1 MSAHEIFLLVIIGLS
16 ILLDFRVKSRRKKRS
31 AASSEKR
38 VRPSVPEFPTVSNLP
53 LPAGEDE
60 DLTWED
66 EDLTGEDEDLTGEAE
81 EPVGESGEPV
91 PAAVEAGESLVAEE
105 TEEALP
111 QTYSPVVSGSF
122 EVPDVLESAEDETPA
137 VAAGGEKSPAIPEG
151 DRREA
156 IDPKKLVIY
165 SEIMSPKFKEF

>member
-16 ILLDFRVKSRRKKRS
+16 ILLDFRVKSRRKRRS

-38 VRPSVPEFPTVSNLP
+38 ARPSVPEFPTVSNLP

-66 EDLTGEDEDLTGEAE
+66 EDLTGEAE

-91 PAAVEAGESLVAEE
+91 PAAEEGGEPLVAEE

-122 EVPDVLESAEDETPA
+122 EVPDESAEDETPA

>member
-38 VRPSVPEFPTVSNLP
+38 ARPSVPEFPPVSNLP
-53 LPAGEDE
+53 LPAG
-60 DLTWED
+60 
-66 EDLTGEDEDLTGEAE
+66 
-81 EPVGESGEPV
+81 
-91 PAAVEAGESLVAEE
+91 
-105 TEEALP
+105 EALP

-122 EVPDVLESAEDETPA
+122 EVPDMPESAEDETPA
-137 VAAGGEKSPAIPEG
+137 EAIGGEKSPAIPER
-151 DRREA
+151 DRREV

-165 SEIMSPKFKEF
+165 SEIMSPKFKE

>member
-66 EDLTGEDEDLTGEAE
+66 EDLTGEAE

-91 PAAVEAGESLVAEE
+91 PVAEEAGEPLFAEE

-137 VAAGGEKSPAIPEG
+137 EAAGGEKSPAIPEG

>member
-38 VRPSVPEFPTVSNLP
+38 ARPSVPEFPTVSNLP

-66 EDLTGEDEDLTGEAE
+66 EDLTGEAE
-81 EPVGESGEPV
+81 ESVGESGEPV
-91 PAAVEAGESLVAEE
+91 PAAEEGGEPLVAEE

-122 EVPDVLESAEDETPA
+122 EVPDVLESAEDETMA

>member
-38 VRPSVPEFPTVSNLP
+38 ARPSVPEFPTVSNLP

-66 EDLTGEDEDLTGEAE
+66 EDLTGEAE
-81 EPVGESGEPV
+81 EPVRESGEPV
-91 PAAVEAGESLVAEE
+91 PAAVEAGEPLVAEE
-105 TEEALP
+105 AVEALP
-111 QTYSPVVSGSF
+111 QSYSPVVSGSF
-122 EVPDVLESAEDETPA
+122 EVPDVLESVEDETPA
-137 VAAGGEKSPAIPEG
+137 GAAGGEKSPAIPEG

>member
-66 EDLTGEDEDLTGEAE
+66 EDLTGEAE

-91 PAAVEAGESLVAEE
+91 PAAEEAGEPLFAEE

-137 VAAGGEKSPAIPEG
+137 EAAGGEKSPAIPEG

>member
-38 VRPSVPEFPTVSNLP
+38 ARPSVPEFPTVSNLP

-60 DLTWED
+60 DLTWEN
-66 EDLTGEDEDLTGEAE
+66 EDLTGEAE

-91 PAAVEAGESLVAEE
+91 PAAEEAGEPLFAEE

-111 QTYSPVVSGSF
+111 QSYSPVVSGSF

-137 VAAGGEKSPAIPEG
+137 GAAGGEKSPAIPEG

>member
-1 MSAHEIFLLVIIGLS
+1 M
-16 ILLDFRVKSRRKKRS
+16 
-31 AASSEKR
+31 
-38 VRPSVPEFPTVSNLP
+38 SNLP

-66 EDLTGEDEDLTGEAE
+66 EDLTGEAE

-91 PAAVEAGESLVAEE
+91 PAAEEAGESLVAEE

-122 EVPDVLESAEDETPA
+122 EVPDESAEDETPA

>member
-38 VRPSVPEFPTVSNLP
+38 ARPSVPEFPTVSNLP

-66 EDLTGEDEDLTGEAE
+66 EDLTGEAE

-91 PAAVEAGESLVAEE
+91 PVAEEAGESLVAEE

-137 VAAGGEKSPAIPEG
+137 EAAGGEKSPAIPEG

>member
-38 VRPSVPEFPTVSNLP
+38 ARPSVPEFPTVSNLP
-53 LPAGEDE
+53 LPA
-60 DLTWED
+60 
-66 EDLTGEDEDLTGEAE
+66 GEDEDLTGEAE

>member
-38 VRPSVPEFPTVSNLP
+38 ARPSVPEFPTVSNLP

-66 EDLTGEDEDLTGEAE
+66 EDLTGEAE

-91 PAAVEAGESLVAEE
+91 PAAVEAGEPLVAEE

>member
-66 EDLTGEDEDLTGEAE
+66 EDLTGEAE

-91 PAAVEAGESLVAEE
+91 PVAEEAGESLVAEE

>member
-66 EDLTGEDEDLTGEAE
+66 EDLTGEAE
-81 EPVGESGEPV
+81 EPVRESGEPV
-91 PAAVEAGESLVAEE
+91 PAAEEAGESLVAEE

>member
-38 VRPSVPEFPTVSNLP
+38 ARPSVPEFPTVSNLP

-66 EDLTGEDEDLTGEAE
+66 EDLTGEAE

-91 PAAVEAGESLVAEE
+91 PAAEEAGESLVAEE

-111 QTYSPVVSGSF
+111 QTYSPVVSGNF

>member
-1 MSAHEIFLLVIIGLS
+1 MSAHEIFLLAIIGLS

-38 VRPSVPEFPTVSNLP
+38 ARPSVPEFPTVSNLP

-66 EDLTGEDEDLTGEAE
+66 EDLTGEAE

-91 PAAVEAGESLVAEE
+91 PAAEEAGESLVAEE

-122 EVPDVLESAEDETPA
+122 EVPDMPESAEDETPA

>member
-66 EDLTGEDEDLTGEAE
+66 EDLTGEAE

-91 PAAVEAGESLVAEE
+91 PAAEESGESLVAEG

-122 EVPDVLESAEDETPA
+122 EVPDESAEDETPA

>member
-38 VRPSVPEFPTVSNLP
+38 ARPSVPEFPTVSNLP

-66 EDLTGEDEDLTGEAE
+66 EDLTGEAE

-91 PAAVEAGESLVAEE
+91 PAAEEAGESLVAEE

-122 EVPDVLESAEDETPA
+122 EVPDELESAEDETPA

>member
-38 VRPSVPEFPTVSNLP
+38 ARPSVPEFPTVSNLP

-60 DLTWED
+60 DLTWEN
-66 EDLTGEDEDLTGEAE
+66 EDLTGEAE
-81 EPVGESGEPV
+81 ESVGESGEPV
-91 PAAVEAGESLVAEE
+91 PAAEEGGEPLVAEE

-137 VAAGGEKSPAIPEG
+137 EAAGGEKSPAIPEG

>member
-38 VRPSVPEFPTVSNLP
+38 ARPSVPEFPTVSNLP

-66 EDLTGEDEDLTGEAE
+66 EDLTGEAE

-91 PAAVEAGESLVAEE
+91 PVAEEAGESLVAEE

-137 VAAGGEKSPAIPEG
+137 VAAGGEKSPAVPEG

>member
-38 VRPSVPEFPTVSNLP
+38 ARPSVPEFPPVSNLP
-53 LPAGEDE
+53 FPAGEDE
-60 DLTWED
+60 EPIA
-66 EDLTGEDEDLTGEAE
+66 EAAEPIPAE
-81 EPVGESGEPV
+81 E
-91 PAAVEAGESLVAEE
+91 AM
-105 TEEALP
+105 P

-122 EVPDVLESAEDETPA
+122 EVPDMPESAEDETPA
-137 VAAGGEKSPAIPEG
+137 EAIGGEKSPAIPERN
-151 DRREA
+151 RREV

-165 SEIMSPKFKEF
+165 SEIMSPKFKE

>member
-1 MSAHEIFLLVIIGLS
+1 MSAHEIFLLAIIGLS

-38 VRPSVPEFPTVSNLP
+38 ARSSVPEFPTVSNLP
-53 LPAGEDE
+53 LPA
-60 DLTWED
+60 
-66 EDLTGEDEDLTGEAE
+66 GEDEDLTGEAE

-137 VAAGGEKSPAIPEG
+137 EAAGGEKSPAIPEG

>member
-38 VRPSVPEFPTVSNLP
+38 ARPSVPEFPTVSTLP

-66 EDLTGEDEDLTGEAE
+66 EDLTGEAE

-91 PAAVEAGESLVAEE
+91 PVAEEAGESLVAEE

-122 EVPDVLESAEDETPA
+122 EVPDESAEDETPA

>member
-38 VRPSVPEFPTVSNLP
+38 ARPSVPEFPTVSNLP

-60 DLTWED
+60 DLTW
-66 EDLTGEDEDLTGEAE
+66 EDEDLTGEAE

-137 VAAGGEKSPAIPEG
+137 GAAGGEKSPAIQEG

>member
-66 EDLTGEDEDLTGEAE
+66 EDLTGEAE

-91 PAAVEAGESLVAEE
+91 PAAEEAGESLVAEE

-137 VAAGGEKSPAIPEG
+137 GAAGGEKSPAIPEG

>member
-16 ILLDFRVKSRRKKRS
+16 ILDFRVKSRRKKRS

-38 VRPSVPEFPTVSNLP
+38 ARPSVPEFPTVSNLP

-66 EDLTGEDEDLTGEAE
+66 EDLTGEAE

-91 PAAVEAGESLVAEE
+91 PAAEEAGESLVAEE

>member
-38 VRPSVPEFPTVSNLP
+38 ARPSVPEFPTVSNLP

-60 DLTWED
+60 DLT
-66 EDLTGEDEDLTGEAE
+66 GEAE

-91 PAAVEAGESLVAEE
+91 PAAEEAGESLVVEE

-137 VAAGGEKSPAIPEG
+137 EAAGGEKSPAIPEG

>member
-1 MSAHEIFLLVIIGLS
+1 M
-16 ILLDFRVKSRRKKRS
+16 KSRRKTRS

-38 VRPSVPEFPTVSNLP
+38 ARPSVPEFPTVSNLP

-60 DLTWED
+60 EP
-66 EDLTGEDEDLTGEAE
+66 TGEDEEPMAEAAEPVVEAAEPVEEAE
-81 EPVGESGEPV
+81 EPI
-91 PAAVEAGESLVAEE
+91 PA
-105 TEEALP
+105 EEALP

-137 VAAGGEKSPAIPEG
+137 EAAGGEKSPAIPEG

-165 SEIMSPKFKEF
+165 SEIM

>member
-38 VRPSVPEFPTVSNLP
+38 ARPSVPEFPTVSNLP

-66 EDLTGEDEDLTGEAE
+66 EDLTGEAE

-91 PAAVEAGESLVAEE
+91 PAAEEAGESLVAEE

-151 DRREA
+151 DSREA

>member
-38 VRPSVPEFPTVSNLP
+38 ARPSVPEFPTVSNLP

-60 DLTWED
+60 DLT
-66 EDLTGEDEDLTGEAE
+66 GEAE

-91 PAAVEAGESLVAEE
+91 PAAEEGGEPLVAEE

-137 VAAGGEKSPAIPEG
+137 EAAGGEKSPAIPEG

>member
-38 VRPSVPEFPTVSNLP
+38 ARPSVPEFPTVSNLP

-66 EDLTGEDEDLTGEAE
+66 EDLTGEAE

-91 PAAVEAGESLVAEE
+91 PAAEESGESLVAEE

-122 EVPDVLESAEDETPA
+122 EVPDESAEDETPA

>member
-1 MSAHEIFLLVIIGLS
+1 MSAHEIFLLAIIGLS

-38 VRPSVPEFPTVSNLP
+38 ARPSVPEFPTVSNLP

-66 EDLTGEDEDLTGEAE
+66 EDLTGEAE

-91 PAAVEAGESLVAEE
+91 PAAEEAGESLVAEE

-111 QTYSPVVSGSF
+111 QTYRPVVSGSF

>member
-16 ILLDFRVKSRRKKRS
+16 ILDFRVKSRRKKRS

-38 VRPSVPEFPTVSNLP
+38 ARPSVPEFPTVSNLP

-60 DLTWED
+60 EP
-66 EDLTGEDEDLTGEAE
+66 TGEDEEPMAEAAEPVVEAAEPVEEAE
-81 EPVGESGEPV
+81 EPI
-91 PAAVEAGESLVAEE
+91 PA
-105 TEEALP
+105 EEALP

-122 EVPDVLESAEDETPA
+122 EVPDESAEDETPA
-137 VAAGGEKSPAIPEG
+137 VAAGGEKSPAITEG

>member
-38 VRPSVPEFPTVSNLP
+38 ARPSVPEFPTVSNLP

-60 DLTWED
+60 DLTWEN
-66 EDLTGEDEDLTGEAE
+66 EDLTGEAE

-91 PAAVEAGESLVAEE
+91 PAAEEAEEPLFAEE

-137 VAAGGEKSPAIPEG
+137 GAAGGEKSPAIPEG

>member
-38 VRPSVPEFPTVSNLP
+38 ARPSVPEFPTVSNLP

-66 EDLTGEDEDLTGEAE
+66 EDLTGEAE

-91 PAAVEAGESLVAEE
+91 PAAEEAGESLVAEE

-122 EVPDVLESAEDETPA
+122 EVPDMPESAEDETPA
-137 VAAGGEKSPAIPEG
+137 GAAGGEKSPAIPEG

>member
-38 VRPSVPEFPTVSNLP
+38 ARPSVPEFPTVSNLP

-66 EDLTGEDEDLTGEAE
+66 EDLTGEAE

-91 PAAVEAGESLVAEE
+91 PAAEEGGEPLVAEG

-122 EVPDVLESAEDETPA
+122 EVPDESAEDETPA

>member
-16 ILLDFRVKSRRKKRS
+16 ILDFRVKSRRKKRS

-38 VRPSVPEFPTVSNLP
+38 ARPSVPEFPTVSNLP

-60 DLTWED
+60 DLIW
-66 EDLTGEDEDLTGEAE
+66 EDEDLTGEAE

-91 PAAVEAGESLVAEE
+91 PAAEEAGESLVAEE

-122 EVPDVLESAEDETPA
+122 EVPDESGEDETPA

>member
-38 VRPSVPEFPTVSNLP
+38 ARPSVPEFPTVSNLP

-66 EDLTGEDEDLTGEAE
+66 EDLTGEAE
-81 EPVGESGEPV
+81 ESVGESGEPV
-91 PAAVEAGESLVAEE
+91 PAAEEGGEPLVAEE

-122 EVPDVLESAEDETPA
+122 EVPDELESAEDETPA
-137 VAAGGEKSPAIPEG
+137 GAAGGEKSPAIPEG

>member
-38 VRPSVPEFPTVSNLP
+38 ARPSVPEFPTVSNLP

-66 EDLTGEDEDLTGEAE
+66 EDLTGEAE

-91 PAAVEAGESLVAEE
+91 PAAEEAGESLVAEE

-137 VAAGGEKSPAIPEG
+137 GAAGAEKSPAIPEG

>member
-38 VRPSVPEFPTVSNLP
+38 ARPSVPEFPTVSNLP

-66 EDLTGEDEDLTGEAE
+66 EDLTGEAE
-81 EPVGESGEPV
+81 ESVGESGEPV
-91 PAAVEAGESLVAEE
+91 PADVEAGESLVAEE

-137 VAAGGEKSPAIPEG
+137 EAAGGEKSPAIPEG